1 MNTILQ
7 KEKCKRIHYSI
18 HTTTEQD
25 LLKDIIHITE
35 QDLLNHT
42 IATVV
47 VMGPEEVVAEKGN
60 SIPCH

>member
-35 QDLLNHT
+35 QDLPNHT
-42 IATVV
+42 I

>member
-42 IATVV
+42 IV
-47 VMGPEEVVAEKGN
+47 PEEVVAEKGID
-60 SIPCH
+60 SILPCH